1 MEDANNAIRIKTNIA
16 KKRELLKEYERKL
29 NAELNIGDHFIVK

>member
-1 MEDANNAIRIKTNIA
+1 MEDANNAIRIKINIA

-29 NAELNIGDHFIVK
+29 NVELNIGDHFIVK